1 MVDMVKDKNQE
12 CTMVDHIMQR
22 LGTRFLDEAQQQGR
36 FSRQPTQF
44 YITKI
49 KEVVFC
55 TDHQACIPVQLTSP
69 GTRFNGDFRIQ
80 I

>member
-1 MVDMVKDKNQE
+1 MINMVKGKDQE
-12 CTMVDHIMQR
+12 CTMVDHVMQP

-49 KEVVFC
+49 EEVVFC
-55 TDHQACIPVQLTSP
+55 TGNQAFIAVQLTSP
-69 GTRFNGDFRIQ
+69 GTRFNVDFHIRI
-80 I
+80 